1 VRRSVKPKESVR
13 AFDPLCEVQSDK
25 ASVEITSPYEG
36 VVRELLVQEGEIAKV
51 GAGLCLID
59 VAEEDTSEGRADGGP
74 ASSPNTS
81 QDKLPSGPPQETPN
95 PKRHPMDPQYVS
107 ETARASLKDV
117 LATPAVRHF
126 ARKNDVD
133 LAQLVP
139 GSGKDGRVEKRDV
152 DAFLANAA
160 ADTREAR
167 GAPVEGDVVVE
178 LGRTRYGM
186 WKAMTKVLPS
196 SFSVILSLTDSS
208 LDRVWKYLSSG

>member
-1 VRRSVKPKESVR
+1 MRRSVKPKESVR

-51 GAGLCLID
+51 GAGLCLIE
-59 VAEEDTSEGRADGGP
+59 VAEEDTSDGHADGTP
-74 ASSPNTS
+74 TLSPSTSS
-81 QDKLPSGPPQETPN
+81 QDKLPSDRPQEGPSR
-95 PKRHPMDPQYVS
+95 KRHPMDPQYAS
-107 ETARASLKDV
+107 ETASANLKDV

-126 ARKNDVD
+126 ARQNGVD

-152 DAFLANAA
+152 DAFLANAT
-160 ADTREAR
+160 ADSREAG

-196 SFSVILSLTDSS
+196 SFSVILSTDSS